1 MHVRDRVVDSA
12 CLNRCLLEFTARKLC
27 RFVLKNLRMY
37 DFKQNILLN
46 NTFGTYLHLL
56 HKIIFT
62 VLITQD
68 LRHPCERFT
77 MLAVLHK
84 SVSIS

>member
-1 MHVRDRVVDSA
+1 MHVRYRAVDSA
-12 CLNRCLLEFTARKLC
+12 CLNRCLLEFTARKLR

-37 DFKQNILLN
+37 DFKQNLLLN
-46 NTFGTYLHLL
+46 NTFGTYLHF
-56 HKIIFT
+56 KIIFT
-62 VLITQD
+62 VLITKD

-84 SVSIS
+84 SVSIG